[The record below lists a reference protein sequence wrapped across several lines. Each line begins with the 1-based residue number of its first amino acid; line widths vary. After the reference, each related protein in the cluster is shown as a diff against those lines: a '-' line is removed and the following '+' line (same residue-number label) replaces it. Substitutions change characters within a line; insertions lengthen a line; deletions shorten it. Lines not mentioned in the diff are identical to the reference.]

1 VEDDVR
7 RNGIVCIALS
17 VLLSSAAAAV
27 AQVRPPATPLI
38 AHNPYFSVWSATDK
52 LTASETRHWTGAR
65 QPIAGLARIDGKP
78 YRFMGTNP
86 DNVPAMEQTAQWLTP
101 TRTGY
106 RFRAGGV
113 ELALEFFTPAF
124 PEDLDLISRPVT
136 YLTWKAAATD
146 GAAHEVAV
154 LVDVDPM
161 IAVNEASEP
170 VVTTRSRTERLEVL
184 SVGSRD
190 QKLLNRSGDDLRI
203 DWGYFHLAVPKSED
217 AVTAR
222 AEDAVREF
230 ATQGKLPANDAIE
243 MPRAPQ
249 HGASHL
255 ALELRFGS
263 VRTEPVVRH
272 AMVAYTEGYA
282 IQYLERNLRPY
293 WQRNGKT
300 EAEMLDEAEAQY
312 SALERRGAAFDKEL
326 TADLTKAGGAHY
338 ADLAVLS
345 YRQTLAAHV
354 LVADVNGRPMYF
366 LKENFS
372 NGCIATV
379 DVLYPSAPFFLLLQ
393 PRLLEAQMQPVMEY
407 AALPRWKFP
416 FAPHDLGQ
424 YPLANGQ
431 VYGGGERTE
440 DDQMPV
446 EETGNMLILLDALAQ
461 IGHAQLAEQ
470 YWPQLTAWAAYLKE
484 KGFDPENQLTT
495 DDFAGHVAHNTNLS
509 LKAIEALAAYADLA
523 RRLHHDAEAAAYLA
537 AAKGMATR
545 WTAEAREGDHYK
557 LAFNSPGT
565 WSQKYN
571 LVWDTLLG
579 FQLFPQSVRDTE
591 ITYYRTK
598 MNEYGLPLDNR
609 ADYTKLDWSAWTATM
624 ATDPRDS
631 NAIMDAIAR
640 WISATPDRV
649 PLSDWYETKTARHVG
664 FQARSV
670 VGGVYIKALADKQLA
685 EKWQA
690 RAEAKAH

>member
-1 VEDDVR
+1 VR

-86 DNVPAMEQTAQWLTP
+86 DNVPAMEQTAQRLTP

-170 VVTTRSRTERLEVL
+170 VVTTRSRTESLEVL

-312 SALERRGAAFDKEL
+312 TALEQRGAAFDKEL

-354 LVADVNGRPMYF
+354 LVADVNGRPLYF

-379 DVLYPSAPFFLLLQ
+379 DVLYPSAPFFLFLQ
-393 PRLLEAQMQPVMEY
+393 PRLLEAQLRPVMEY
-407 AALPRWKFP
+407 SALPRWRFP

-470 YWPQLTAWAAYLKE
+470 YWPQLTAWAGYLKE

-509 LKAIEALAAYADLA
+509 LKAIEALVAYADLA

-609 ADYTKLDWSAWTATM
+609 ADYTKLDWSVWTATM

-649 PLSDWYETKTARHVG
+649 PLSDWYDTKTARHVG